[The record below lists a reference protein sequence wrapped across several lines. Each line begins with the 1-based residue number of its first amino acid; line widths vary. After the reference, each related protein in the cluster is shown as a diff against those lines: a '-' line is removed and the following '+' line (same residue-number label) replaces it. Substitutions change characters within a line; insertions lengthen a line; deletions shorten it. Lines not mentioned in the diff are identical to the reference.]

1 MITGGRSRV
10 TMAAR
15 AKTIIK
21 FKPSRIII
29 VITSIIIFIYIADK
43 FIFPVIENE
52 DSIDR
57 EFYEDIELRREVITK
72 ITPVFAIVIC
82 GGNKDSTK
90 LEDDFRRQMEQS
102 YVLLKSAAILASK
115 SLRFI
120 VLVDHNDVFE
130 ELLAML
136 SRWPENIRK
145 KILLEKG
152 KIVYPENG
160 NFREKFRLCA
170 SERLFLHEALPSE
183 EAVIFLD
190 TDIIFLKS
198 PEILWE
204 EFAFFNPDQL
214 SGLSP
219 SLYLYHRFYK
229 FPVYGKSGLN
239 AGVWMMNLTRI
250 RSIPGGW
257 TNAILKI
264 ACNYERK
271 LGLFDQDIANIIFN
285 KNPQYLYELSCRWN
299 YRDNICHLKIHPC
312 RRVETTGI
320 FLLHGCALNFYLD
333 HNQKFKSLFKAFLKF
348 EVESSLEELLQTI
361 KTSLKNID
369 PKIDTS
375 RCSKLSNIDE
385 MLTKSLEKTI
395 SLRI

>member
-1 MITGGRSRV
+1 
-10 TMAAR
+10 
-15 AKTIIK
+15 
-21 FKPSRIII
+21 
-29 VITSIIIFIYIADK
+29 
-43 FIFPVIENE
+43 
-52 DSIDR
+52 
-57 EFYEDIELRREVITK
+57 
-72 ITPVFAIVIC
+72 
-82 GGNKDSTK
+82 
-90 LEDDFRRQMEQS
+90 
-102 YVLLKSAAILASK
+102 
-115 SLRFI
+115 
-120 VLVDHNDVFE
+120 
-130 ELLAML
+130 ML

-145 KILLEKG
+145 KILLEKE

-204 EFAFFNPDQL
+204 EFAFFNSDQL

-229 FPVYGKSGLN
+229 
-239 AGVWMMNLTRI
+239 A
-250 RSIPGGW
+250 
-257 TNAILKI
+257 
-264 ACNYERK
+264 
-271 LGLFDQDIANIIFN
+271 
-285 KNPQYLYELSCRWN
+285 
-299 YRDNICHLKIHPC
+299 
-312 RRVETTGI
+312 
-320 FLLHGCALNFYLD
+320 
-333 HNQKFKSLFKAFLKF
+333 LFKAFLKF
-348 EVESSLEELLQTI
+348 DVETPLEELLQTI

>member
-1 MITGGRSRV
+1 MVARS
-10 TMAAR
+10 
-15 AKTIIK
+15 KTIIK
-21 FKPSRIII
+21 FKSSRITRIII
-29 VITSIIIFIYIADK
+29 VITSIIILIYIADK

-52 DSIDR
+52 DSLDR
-57 EFYEDIELRREVITK
+57 ELYEDIELRREVITK
-72 ITPVFAIVIC
+72 ITPVFSIVIC
-82 GGNKDSTK
+82 GGNKESTK
-90 LEDDFRRQMEQS
+90 LEDDLRRQMEQS

-120 VLVDHNDVFE
+120 VLVDHNDVFD

-136 SRWPENIRK
+136 SRWPENIRN

-204 EFAFFNPDQL
+204 EFAFFNSDQL

-219 SLYLYHRFYK
+219 SLYLYHRRRN
-229 FPVYGKSGLN
+229 FPVYGISGLN

-250 RSIPGGW
+250 RSIQEDGQIP
-257 TNAILKI
+257 
-264 ACNYERK
+264 
-271 LGLFDQDIANIIFN
+271 F
-285 KNPQYLYELSCRWN
+285 
-299 YRDNICHLKIHPC
+299 
-312 RRVETTGI
+312 
-320 FLLHGCALNFYLD
+320 
-333 HNQKFKSLFKAFLKF
+333 
-348 EVESSLEELLQTI
+348 
-361 KTSLKNID
+361 
-369 PKIDTS
+369 
-375 RCSKLSNIDE
+375 
-385 MLTKSLEKTI
+385 
-395 SLRI
+395 